1 MKIKELIAK
10 LEKYNPEAIVIV
22 QKDSE
27 GNGYSPLYE
36 VDDGHYQA
44 DSTWS
49 GKPVLVEL
57 TPELRSKGY
66 SEADLARGDGEVAK
80 AVFLIPTN

>member
-1 MKIKELIAK
+1 MKVKDLITK
-10 LEKYNPEAIVIV
+10 LQEQDQDAVVIM

-57 TPELRSKGY
+57 TPELRQLGF
-66 SEADLARGDGEVAK
+66 SEDDLARGDNEVSE
-80 AVFLIPTN
+80 AVFLLPTN

>member
-1 MKIKELIAK
+1 MKIKELITK

-27 GNGYSPLYE
+27 GNGYSPLYAA
-36 VDDGHYQA
+36 DDGHYQA
-44 DSTWS
+44 TSTYS

-57 TPELRSKGY
+57 TPELRQLGF
-66 SEADLARGDGEVAK
+66 SEDDLARGDGEVSE